1 MEETILDMDINKL
14 SLEEQKFFQQE
25 TLILEVTEKVC
36 ELMEK
41 KKIDKTML
49 AEKIGKSPRYI
60 TSFMRGTA
68 KMDLRIISDIFFA
81 LDSEIEIVP
90 KKLSWKNK

>member
-1 MEETILDMDINKL
+1 MEHSEMLFDINKL

-25 TLILEVTEKVC
+25 TLILEVTEKVS

-41 KKIDKTML
+41 KKIDKIML

>member
-25 TLILEVTEKVC
+25 ALILKVTEKVC

-41 KKIDKTML
+41 K
-49 AEKIGKSPRYI
+49 R
-60 TSFMRGTA
+60 
-68 KMDLRIISDIFFA
+68 
-81 LDSEIEIVP
+81 
-90 KKLSWKNK
+90 